1 MADMADIFQPNSAKG
16 LRVMVVKRCTTDCDR
31 LRQASRN
38 GFLVSLAVELHSEP
52 VASVS
57 CSSDS
62 SDSSDS
68 VTVSSSAQLSR
79 VASSSLPSRHEV
91 QEAKKSQI
99 LELEQAVASVFP
111 WHSRTSKN
119 KLSKHPSL

>member
-57 CSSDS
+57 CS